1 MSEKAEV
8 NKPLNEAPKLKSK
21 CLFGAVSPQQALV
34 QEEIKFENEQLE
46 LRNEQQEDVFE
57 KVDQLY

>member
-1 MSEKAEV
+1 M
-8 NKPLNEAPKLKSK
+8 
-21 CLFGAVSPQQALV
+21 LV